1 MDTDKKPPMPT
12 TINLVLL
19 IVATLVFPMVA
30 FGNYSDFIKTVN
42 YKPLAG
48 YSAFQL
54 NHDPGDD
61 PFALDGPG
69 FQYLGNDQCSSII
82 FQIGLVRAYVGEGKA
97 IHYLS
102 AKPDDLK
109 LEMAKKL
116 GDKFT
121 NASPAVIGKIG
132 GLTAVSMTAAKTT
145 GMSYLFSWVQLETN
159 IVLKITAVSCDAE
172 KFKALTNSLQSLKL
186 GKKQVLES
194 LEPTKPD
201 IKTSR
206 LNKIEYGF
214 IQVQKQP
221 VATFVFYANDRILS
235 CSSFG
240 DGNYERTLKAPLGS
254 FAKLR
259 DSSSQPNALRM
270 AIVDIGMDQS
280 SPGEGQ
286 KSCSFLVET
295 NSAAISQIK
304 AGGYRLPM
312 EIYVWKIWDKVP
324 EDFQK
329 LGEYKVNAVLFVR
342 KEEY

>member
-1 MDTDKKPPMPT
+1 MNTDKRAEKNT
-12 TINLVLL
+12 QISFILL
-19 IVATLVFPMVA
+19 IAAMLVFTKTS

-42 YKPLAG
+42 YKPLPG

-82 FQIGLVRAYVGEGKA
+82 FQIGLVRAYVGEGKI
-97 IHYLS
+97 IHFLS

-109 LEMAKKL
+109 SELAKKL
-116 GDKFT
+116 GENFT
-121 NASPAVIGKIG
+121 NAGPAVTGKIG
-132 GLTAVSMTAAKTT
+132 GLIAVSMTATKAS

-159 IVLKITAVSCDAE
+159 IVLKITAVSCDE
-172 KFKALTNSLQSLKL
+172 GKFKAVTNSLQSLKL
-186 GKKQVLES
+186 DKKQVLDS

-206 LNKIEYGF
+206 LNRIEYGF
-214 IQVQKQP
+214 IQVQKKP
-221 VATFVFYANDRILS
+221 VATFVFYADDRILA

-240 DGNYERTLKAPLGS
+240 DGNYERTLNQPLGS

-259 DSSSQPNALRM
+259 DLSNQPNGLRM
-270 AIVDIGMDQS
+270 AVVDIGMDQS

-286 KSCSFLVET
+286 KSCSFIAET
-295 NSAAISQIK
+295 NPAAISQLK
-304 AGGYRLPM
+304 AGDYRLPM
-312 EIYVWKIWDKVP
+312 EIYIWKIWDKVP
-324 EDFQK
+324 DDFQK
-329 LGEYKVNAVLFVR
+329 LGNYEVNATLFVR

>member
-1 MDTDKKPPMPT
+1 MPT
-12 TINLVLL
+12 KIKFALLLGALV
-19 IVATLVFPMVA
+19 VFPTMA
-30 FGNYSDFIKTVN
+30 FCNYSNFIKTID
-42 YKPLAG
+42 YKPLPG

-61 PFALDGPG
+61 PFSLDGPG
-69 FQYLGNDQCSSII
+69 FQFLGNDQCSSVI
-82 FQIGLVRAYVGEGKA
+82 FQIGLVRAYVGQGKI
-97 IHYLS
+97 IHYLP
-102 AKPDDLK
+102 ATPDDLK
-109 LEMAKKL
+109 LELEKKL
-116 GDKFT
+116 GEKFT
-121 NASPAVIGKIG
+121 NASPAVIGNLG
-132 GLTAVSMTAAKTT
+132 GLTSVSLAAVKTN

-186 GKKQVLES
+186 DKKQVLES

-240 DGNYERTLKAPLGS
+240 DGNYDRTLKAPLGS

-259 DSSSQPNALRM
+259 DLSNQPNALRM

-286 KSCSFLVET
+286 KSCSFVAET
-295 NSAAISQIK
+295 NAAAISQIK
-304 AGGYRLPM
+304 AGDYRLPM

-324 EDFQK
+324 EGFQK